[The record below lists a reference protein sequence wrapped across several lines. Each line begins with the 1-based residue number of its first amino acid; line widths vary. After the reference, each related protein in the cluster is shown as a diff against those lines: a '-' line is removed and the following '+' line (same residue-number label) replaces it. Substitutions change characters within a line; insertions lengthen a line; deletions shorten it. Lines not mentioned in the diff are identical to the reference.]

1 MNHFIFDNCLHAFRA
16 LKLNWLR
23 SLLTMTGITVGML
36 AIVTLVAVLQGVK
49 AEIEREVDG
58 LGANLVIIVPGKLD
72 DNGVPNPMAM
82 IGVSPLTDKDVA
94 ALKSL
99 SGIEKIAP
107 VLFVAGTVEGEKK
120 KTATGLVVGTNRDGV
135 VMNPTPLQEGR
146 YFDDSETD
154 KNLCIL
160 GAKQKE
166 ELFPNASAIGKT
178 VLIADKKW
186 KVVGVLGKPQ
196 NDGTMG
202 ATMFGLSDFVYLT
215 EGATRRDVKS
225 AQLNRIVLKT
235 DYTHP
240 AEKMIDS
247 MTQTMMK
254 VHEGKEEFGII
265 TQKKGL
271 SLVIKLVGMAQA
283 LLVLIAAISLFV
295 AGVGIMNIMLV
306 TVTERT
312 REIGIRKTVG
322 ARRRDIFFQFL
333 TEAVVLSILGGI
345 LGLGLSAFICKMI
358 AKFSQ
363 LTPIITPLVVGMGMT
378 LCVTVGVIFGV
389 APALRAS
396 RLSPIDALRYE

>member
-1 MNHFIFDNCLHAFRA
+1 MNNFILDNCLHAFRA

-23 SLLTMTGITVGML
+23 SFLTMTGITVGML

-49 AEIEREVDG
+49 AEIEHEVDG

-72 DNGVPNPMAM
+72 ENGIPNPMAM
-82 IGVSPLTDKDVA
+82 IGVSPLTQKDLT
-94 ALKSL
+94 ALKGVPGL
-99 SGIEKIAP
+99 EKVSP
-107 VLFVAGTVEGEKK
+107 VLFVGGTVEGDKK

-135 VMNPTPLQEGR
+135 IMNPTPLQEGR
-146 YFDDSETD
+146 YFEDSETG

-160 GAKQKE
+160 GAKQKD
-166 ELFPNASAIGKT
+166 ELFPKTSAIGKQVT
-178 VLIADKKW
+178 IADKKW
-186 KVVGVLGKPQ
+186 TIVGVLSKPQ

-202 ATMFGLSDFVYLT
+202 NAMLGLSDFVYLP
-215 EGATRRDVKS
+215 EGAVRRDVTS
-225 AQLNRIVLKT
+225 AQMNRIVLKT
-235 DYTHP
+235 DYLHP
-240 AEKMIDS
+240 AEQMIDT
-247 MTQTMMK
+247 MMQTLMK
-254 VHEGKEEFGII
+254 VHDGKEEFGII

-322 ARRRDIFFQFL
+322 AKQRDIFWQFL
-333 TEAVVLSILGGI
+333 TEAVVLSILGGV
-345 LGLGLSAFICKMI
+345 LGLGLSTVICKLI
-358 AKFSQ
+358 ARFSQ
-363 LTPIITPLVVGMGMT
+363 LTPIITPPVIVMGMV
-378 LCVTVGVIFGV
+378 LCLTVGVIFGV
-389 APALRAS
+389 APALRAA